1 MLPAVPVPVDMLFM
15 SVDSVLDCISFDVAL
30 VDDMQSINKVVVIVD
45 TQSKNKVV
53 LDVLVSILLID
64 MDLIG
69 ITLLV
74 GELLLSLSMLLVITL
89 FLFDIILVNKPML
102 DLLPV

>member
-1 MLPAVPVPVDMLFM
+1 MLPAVPVPVDMLFI
-15 SVDSVLDCISFDVAL
+15 SVDSVLDGISFDVAL
-30 VDDMQSINKVVVIVD
+30 VDDTQSINKVVVIVD

-69 ITLLV
+69 MILLA
-74 GELLLSLSMLLVITL
+74 GELLLSVSMLLVITL
-89 FLFDIILVNKPML
+89 FLVDMVLVNKPML

>member
-1 MLPAVPVPVDMLFM
+1 M

-89 FLFDIILVNKPML
+89 FLVDIILVNKPML

>member
-1 MLPAVPVPVDMLFM
+1 M

>member
-1 MLPAVPVPVDMLFM
+1 M

-30 VDDMQSINKVVVIVD
+30 VDDMQSINKVVVLVD

-89 FLFDIILVNKPML
+89 FLVDIILVNKPML